1 MKRFVFWIWALCAA
15 APGFADQVT
24 IDGVTWTYS
33 VRSREGASYAVIEE
47 ASGVQGAVTVP
58 ATLGGAPVTE
68 FETGFLGMSGV
79 FYGCTELTEVRWEE
93 GCAIEKIG
101 GYAFRGCTSLTQIT
115 IPPSV
120 TKLGNQAFRGSG
132 LESVTIPGT
141 VKTLG
146 AEVFAECPDLKT
158 AVFEEGDELYD
169 ADVGDGLFVA
179 CPELETVTLKR
190 LRTLSDSFFLDCPKL
205 TSVSLPTTL
214 WEIKDGAFSLS
225 PNIAFTLDAGV
236 TRFSVENGLLR
247 SATGLCYVPGNPE
260 RLEIPD
266 GITDISGGVCRGKTN
281 LREVTVPDT
290 LKSIGTFAFYG
301 CTSLEEIDLSG
312 TQVTTLPEGAFAN
325 CPALA
330 WVRLPATFGSFM
342 MDSTFAYSPNVRFEV
357 AEACKSFSSDA
368 LGTLYDK
375 DKTVL
380 FIGPNVASF
389 TVPET
394 VTAIA
399 PYAFDGHT
407 ALTSITLPAS
417 VRDFGYDV
425 FRGCTN
431 LTPVN
436 GLVLDAEQT
445 TVLGID
451 AGKTAVAAEDFPETV
466 WRVADYAFY
475 ENTSLLSAAFPSW
488 VTSIGAFAFYYCDNL
503 GSVTFAEGLEEIRD
517 GAFYSTGIGGELNL
531 PTTLTDLGDLAF
543 GNTNVME
550 VKMGGTPGLRD
561 NPNLTLAGNPF
572 AECYGLPID
581 PATGVRYETAIE
593 NNPRVVVGVGGV
605 VVDDAGQETEVE
617 DILVEHLVLPESVR
631 YICDEGLDLC
641 PEWDKLALLPK
652 TIEVPGP
659 IYRVGSGAIRDGYGL
674 TSITFDGDVGEVDT
688 KAFTW
693 LSALQSVT
701 FKGDVGVVRG
711 NVFWESLGDL
721 GALEGASCS
730 LTFEGN
736 VGTIESLAF
745 DGNVLYEDWGYNP
758 LKEYLASVTFGGSV
772 GSIGARAFRG
782 LAALPT
788 VTFGGTVGPIGDWAF
803 YGCSSLRTVTG
814 CKPESLGVGAFYG
827 CSALTGAPD
836 LSRVAEVPTEA
847 FRGCTALTEVTLAD
861 AVTLGE
867 NAFYGCAKLTGLK
880 TASGGDPTVTLAT
893 FVFYECAALTGITL
907 DPATTE
913 IDGDPKLCLLWMRGL
928 DRP

>member
-1 MKRFVFWIWALCAA
+1 MKRFVFWVWALCAA
-15 APGFADQVT
+15 APGFAELAT
-24 IDGVTWTYS
+24 IDGVTWEYNVYS
-33 VRSREGASYAVIEE
+33 AGGTPYAAIKK

-132 LESVTIPGT
+132 LETVTIPGT

-169 ADVGDGLFVA
+169 ADVGDGLFIA

-266 GITDISGGVCRGKTN
+266 GITDISGGICRGMTN

-301 CTSLEEIDLSG
+301 CASLEEIDLSG

-475 ENTSLLSAAFPSW
+475 ENTSLSSVVFPQK
-488 VTSIGAFAFYYCDNL
+488 VTSIGASAFYYCDNL

-517 GAFYSTGIGGELNL
+517 GAFYSTDIGGVLNL
-531 PTTLTDLGDLAF
+531 PATLMHLGDRAF
-543 GNTNVME
+543 GWTFITE
-550 VKMGGTPGLRD
+550 VKMGGEPGLRD
-561 NPNLTLAGNPF
+561 DPNLTLAGNPF
-572 AECYGLPID
+572 SECECLPVD
-581 PATGVRYETAIE
+581 PETCIMYETAVA
-593 NNPRVVVGVGGV
+593 NGPRVVVGVGEYH
-605 VVDDAGQETEVE
+605 DETTGYTHYNVRVS
-617 DILVEHLVLPESVR
+617 DLVFPESVR
-631 YICDEGLDLC
+631 YILSGLDISDS
-641 PEWDKLALLPK
+641 PR
-652 TIEVPGP
+652 TITTTGP
-659 IYRVGSGAIRDGYGL
+659 IYSVGSAAFISP
-674 TSITFDGDVGEVDT
+674 TAKVHTITFGGN
-688 KAFTW
+688 
-693 LSALQSVT
+693 
-701 FKGDVGVVRG
+701 VGVV
-711 NVFWESLGDL
+711 ESKAFYELPYL
-721 GALEGASCS
+721 QV
-730 LTFEGN
+730 LTFKGN
-736 VGTIESLAF
+736 VGTIRS
-745 DGNVLYEDWGYNP
+745 NVLWG
-758 LKEYLASVTFGGSV
+758 T
-772 GSIGARAFRG
+772 
-782 LAALPT
+782 
-788 VTFGGTVGPIGDWAF
+788 
-803 YGCSSLRTVTG
+803 
-814 CKPESLGVGAFYG
+814 PESL
-827 CSALTGAPD
+827 TGD
-836 LSRVAEVPTEA
+836 GSLSIT
-847 FRGCTALTEVTLAD
+847 F
-861 AVTLGE
+861 
-867 NAFYGCAKLTGLK
+867 K
-880 TASGGDPTVTLAT
+880 GDHP
-893 FVFYECAALTGITL
+893 YTL
-907 DPATTE
+907 DGP
-913 IDGDPKLCLLWMRGL
+913 L
-928 DRP
+928 

>member
-1 MKRFVFWIWALCAA
+1 MKRFVFWVWALCAA
-15 APGFADQVT
+15 APGFAERAI
-24 IDGVTWTYS
+24 IDGVTWEYNVYS
-33 VRSREGASYAVIEE
+33 ADGTPYAAIKK

-132 LESVTIPGT
+132 LETVTIPGT

-158 AVFEEGDELYD
+158 AVFE
-169 ADVGDGLFVA
+169 
-179 CPELETVTLKR
+179 
-190 LRTLSDSFFLDCPKL
+190 FLDCPKL

-266 GITDISGGVCRGKTN
+266 GITDISGGICRGMTN

-301 CTSLEEIDLSG
+301 CASLEEIDLSG

-399 PYAFDGHT
+399 PCAFDGHT

-445 TVLGID
+445 TVLLRQSG
-451 AGKTAVAAEDFPETV
+451 E
-466 WRVADYAFY
+466 
-475 ENTSLLSAAFPSW
+475 
-488 VTSIGAFAFYYCDNL
+488 
-503 GSVTFAEGLEEIRD
+503 RD
-517 GAFYSTGIGGELNL
+517 LRR
-531 PTTLTDLGDLAF
+531 
-543 GNTNVME
+543 
-550 VKMGGTPGLRD
+550 GT
-561 NPNLTLAGNPF
+561 
-572 AECYGLPID
+572 
-581 PATGVRYETAIE
+581 
-593 NNPRVVVGVGGV
+593 
-605 VVDDAGQETEVE
+605 
-617 DILVEHLVLPESVR
+617 
-631 YICDEGLDLC
+631 
-641 PEWDKLALLPK
+641 
-652 TIEVPGP
+652 
-659 IYRVGSGAIRDGYGL
+659 
-674 TSITFDGDVGEVDT
+674 
-688 KAFTW
+688 
-693 LSALQSVT
+693 
-701 FKGDVGVVRG
+701 
-711 NVFWESLGDL
+711 
-721 GALEGASCS
+721 
-730 LTFEGN
+730 
-736 VGTIESLAF
+736 
-745 DGNVLYEDWGYNP
+745 
-758 LKEYLASVTFGGSV
+758 
-772 GSIGARAFRG
+772 
-782 LAALPT
+782 
-788 VTFGGTVGPIGDWAF
+788 
-803 YGCSSLRTVTG
+803 
-814 CKPESLGVGAFYG
+814 
-827 CSALTGAPD
+827 
-836 LSRVAEVPTEA
+836 
-847 FRGCTALTEVTLAD
+847 
-861 AVTLGE
+861 
-867 NAFYGCAKLTGLK
+867 
-880 TASGGDPTVTLAT
+880 
-893 FVFYECAALTGITL
+893 
-907 DPATTE
+907 
-913 IDGDPKLCLLWMRGL
+913 
-928 DRP
+928 